1 MLWREVRDGERLAHQ
16 VLGILFIDDVVVDPC
31 SLVKD
36 MFLYSCP
43 CILMDVRR
51 GAGVLVVVHDGS
63 PMKWWRD
70 KVVVEEKLGEKQL
83 ANRELGYGNFVI
95 GE

>member
-1 MLWREVRDGERLAHQ
+1 
-16 VLGILFIDDVVVDPC
+16 
-31 SLVKD
+31 
-36 MFLYSCP
+36 
-43 CILMDVRR
+43 MDVHR

-83 ANRELGYGNFVI
+83 ADRELVYANFLI
-95 GE
+95 GEK